1 MIPKIAKQTKLAQ
14 EKDFFAEYLL
24 YEIII
29 DTVEKNK
36 LQSEVNKINNEIN
49 TNGFEKT
56 AIKFS
61 RAESSSNGGKL
72 GWIKETILSEEIR
85 KIVNNTEI
93 GSVSKPILMPEGIM
107 FLKLADKKINEKNV
121 DLEQIKNNLLNA
133 EKQKKLSMFSLS
145 HFNKLRQA
153 TAINFNIK

>member
-1 MIPKIAKQTKLAQ
+1 M
-14 EKDFFAEYLL
+14 
-24 YEIII
+24 
-29 DTVEKNK
+29 
-36 LQSEVNKINNEIN
+36 
-49 TNGFEKT
+49 
-56 AIKFS
+56 
-61 RAESSSNGGKL
+61 
-72 GWIKETILSEEIR
+72 
-85 KIVNNTEI
+85 
-93 GSVSKPILMPEGIM
+93 SKPILMPEGIM